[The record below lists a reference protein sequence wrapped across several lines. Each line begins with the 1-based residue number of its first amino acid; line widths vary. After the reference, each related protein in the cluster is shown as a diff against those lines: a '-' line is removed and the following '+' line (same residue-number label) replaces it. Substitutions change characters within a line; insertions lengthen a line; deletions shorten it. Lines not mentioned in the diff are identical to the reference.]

1 MSASDHAC
9 VDPLTVA
16 VVWGRLAAIAEEM
29 AEAQQRCAFSDQ
41 VREGGDYSTAVFDA
55 AGRMLAQA
63 NRSPAHLG
71 AMPHVV
77 QHMLDAYP
85 ADTLAPGDVIV
96 LNDPHMGSGHLPDF
110 FAMSP
115 AFRSGHLVGFVVSCI
130 HLTDIG
136 GPAPGSQAVVGVTE
150 GVQEGLRLLPTRL
163 YREGEPVREIF
174 DLIGANVR
182 VPELVL
188 GDVRAQR
195 AALHVG
201 ATKLAQFHGQVGSPV
216 VDAAAE
222 EFLAQSEQA
231 VRRELLGIPDGT
243 ATFVDYLDDYGPGS
257 PPIRLEVTV
266 TISGSDLLFD
276 FTGTDPQ
283 TPSSLNC
290 TMSYLKAYCFWVA
303 KAITTRDTIP
313 QNEGQLRPLRI
324 VAPPG
329 CFFNPLPPA
338 ALNGRALLNQRIVE
352 LLFGALSKIVPDRV
366 CAASGQWT
374 NPIFGGIDPA
384 TGRTFVFYDYV
395 MGGVGARASKDGLDA
410 IPPTVS
416 VENIPVEAQEAR
428 NPIIVERYELIPD
441 SGGAGRWRGGLGV
454 RKDIRMLADDV
465 VLSNL
470 TDRHVYPAYGLFGGQ
485 DGLLGETVLNP
496 GRADERRLHSKE
508 VVHLVRGDVVSFR
521 CSGSGGYGPP
531 SERPREKV
539 LEDVREGRVTPRSAS
554 ELYGVETES

>member
-1 MSASDHAC
+1 MSAEGGIV

-77 QHMLDAYP
+77 RNMLGAYP
-85 ADTLAPGDVIV
+85 ATSLAPGDVIV
-96 LNDPHMGSGHLPDF
+96 LNDPYLGSGHLPDL

-115 AFRSGHLVGFVVSCI
+115 AFDADRLVGFVVSCI

-136 GPAPGSQAVVGVTE
+136 GPAPGSQAVVGVTDS
-150 GVQEGLRLLPTRL
+150 VQEGLRLLPTRL
-163 YREGEPVREIF
+163 YRQGEPVREIV

-182 VPELVL
+182 VPDAVL
-188 GDVRAQR
+188 GDIRAQR

-201 ATKLAQFHGQVGSPV
+201 ATKLGQFHARTGTHV

-222 EFLAQSEQA
+222 EFLTRSEQA
-231 VRRELLGIPDGT
+231 VRHELAAIPDGT
-243 ATFVDYLDDYGPGS
+243 ATFVDHLDDYGPGT
-257 PPIRLEVTV
+257 PPIKLEVAV
-266 TISGSDLLFD
+266 TISGSNLTFD
-276 FTGTDPQ
+276 FSGTDPQ

-290 TMSYLKAYCFWVA
+290 TLSYLRAYCYWVA

-313 QNEGQLRPLRI
+313 QNEGQLRP
-324 VAPPG
+324 VEVTAPPG
-329 CFFNPLPPA
+329 CFFNPVPPA

-366 CAASGQWT
+366 CAASGQWV
-374 NPIFGGIDPA
+374 NPIFGGAEPG
-384 TGRTFVFYDYV
+384 TGRTFVFYDYI

-428 NPIIVERYELIPD
+428 NPILVERYELIPD
-441 SGGAGRWRGGLGV
+441 SGGAGRFRGGLGV
-454 RKDIRMLADDV
+454 RKDIRLLADDV

-470 TDRHVYPAYGLFGGQ
+470 TDRHVFSAYGLFGGK
-485 DGLLGETVLNP
+485 DGVLGETVLNP
-496 GRADERRLHSKE
+496 GAPDERRLHSKE
-508 VVHLVRGDVVSFR
+508 VVHLQRGDVVSFR
-521 CSGSGGYGPP
+521 CSGSGGVGPP
-531 SERPREKV
+531 SERPRATV
-539 LEDVREGRVTPRSAS
+539 LEDVRQGRVSPERAHD
-554 ELYGVETES
+554 LYGVDVP